1 MRFSKIFF
9 CIYSF
14 EIFQLDKRRHKRQCL
29 TDRQTDRRIPTHKLV
44 RKLPEWAKVVRNV
57 NDVDIYNISILDNII
72 SWTHSIPDVAAI
84 DYYGTVITFGELPE
98 IVRWYVNGLKFIGV
112 KAGDVVTLCMPVSV
126 ENNILLFALN
136 KMGVIQN
143 SPNFLFLRNDFK
155 TYTEQKKSDTLI
167 ILDAYL
173 PFVIDYLEEC
183 HIKNVILTN
192 LSYYLPDTKKD
203 LFNKMDD
210 LPEKLQEV
218 FCDRNKHEECIRKIP
233 YLTSVTFWKME
244 EIIEKGKISEE
255 PLYFGPV
262 DIDRDVSYSYTSGT
276 TGKPKCIVYKE
287 ASANALIE
295 LHIGINTKDYV
306 GDRCFQS
313 IPLTHA
319 TGERFCGYLQMARG
333 KTMVPQPI
341 YNKDAFGKDLMESGC
356 NWATVAPSFYL
367 AGVAQG
373 LIAPDAFKN
382 VTRPC
387 SGGEPVTKSNVVLI
401 DNWLRMNGCKTRLS
415 IGGGAAEDGSSTIT
429 SYFMDEESKTNETG
443 YPVEPGIRAKV
454 VDENG
459 NIVPRG
465 ERGIF
470 HVTSPAAADRYLD
483 DPEATAHRWYV
494 DKDGIRWGNTEDIAV
509 QNPNGSFSI
518 LGRAS
523 DSYTDENGEI
533 HYLFDIEYSLEAY
546 DPVVEWE
553 ISAHSTDS
561 GTYVVGQVIL
571 KDEFKNKQ
579 KEVIGTPCK
588 KYNLDSVKIYEK
600 FESSE
605 VTGKR
610 DYQLL
615 KDDKEGYYC
624 IREGELCKISYSNN
638 KKTLCCCKDNT
649 EQAVALS

>member
-1 MRFSKIFF
+1 MSVF
-9 CIYSF
+9 
-14 EIFQLDKRRHKRQCL
+14 
-29 TDRQTDRRIPTHKLV
+29 
-44 RKLPEWAKVVRNV
+44 
-57 NDVDIYNISILDNII
+57 DNIL
-72 SWTHSIPDVAAI
+72 SWTYAIPDVAAI

-98 IVRWYVNGLKFIGV
+98 FVRCYVNGLREIGV
-112 KAGDVVTLCMPVSV
+112 KEGDVVTLCMPVSV

-136 KMGVIQN
+136 NMGAIQN
-143 SPNFLFLRNDFK
+143 SPNFLFLRNDFR
-155 TYTEQKKSDTLI
+155 TYTEQKKSHTLI

-183 HIKNVILTN
+183 KIKNVILTD
-192 LSYYLPDTKKD
+192 LSYYLPAEQKD
-203 LFNKMDD
+203 RFDD
-210 LPEKLQEV
+210 MSNLPEKLKEV
-218 FCDRNKHEECIRKIP
+218 FDNKNAFEECVVKMQKIS
-233 YLTSVTFWKME
+233 SVKFFRME
-244 EIIEKGKISEE
+244 EIVEYGKKNPA
-255 PLYFGPV
+255 PLYAGPV

-287 ASANALIE
+287 LSANALIE
-295 LHIGINTKDYV
+295 LHKGINTKDYV

-341 YNKDAFGKDLMESGC
+341 YNKDSFGKDLMESKC
-356 NWATVAPSFYL
+356 NWVTVAPSFYL
-367 AGVAQG
+367 AGVANG
-373 LIAPDAFKN
+373 LVAPDAFKH

-401 DNWLRMNGCKTRLS
+401 DNWLKLNGCNVRLS

-429 SYFMDEESKTNETG
+429 SYFMDEKTKTNETG
-443 YPVEPGIRAKV
+443 YPVKPGIRVKV

-459 NIVPRG
+459 EIVPQG
-465 ERGIF
+465 QRGIF

-483 DPEATAHRWYV
+483 DPEATAQRWYV
-494 DKDGIRWGNTEDIAV
+494 DKEGIRWGNTEDIVV
-509 QNPNGSFSI
+509 QNHDGSFSI

-523 DSYTDENGEI
+523 DSYIDKNDEI
-533 HYLFDIEYSLEAY
+533 KYLFDIEYSLESN

-553 ISAHSTDS
+553 ITAHATDS
-561 GTYVVGQVIL
+561 GTYVVGQVVL
-571 KDEFKNKQ
+571 KEEYRDKP
-579 KEVIGTPCK
+579 KEVIEMLCK

-624 IREGELCKISYSNN
+624 VRAGVIQEVSYSGG
-638 KKTLCCCKDNT
+638 KRSIISEGITI
-649 EQAVALS
+649 